1 MRFNPIASSFGSIYV
16 MDNPFTTTPNINS
29 TLMGRAQGLYAMSS
43 QQSKF
48 RLLMTLVYVFV
59 S

>member
-1 MRFNPIASSFGSIYV
+1 MNNPRTA
-16 MDNPFTTTPNINS
+16 TPNINS

-43 QQSKF
+43 QQNKYFS
-48 RLLMTLVYVFV
+48 LLMTLIYVFV